1 MNLTGNYTFNNAPR
15 QLVWEMFLDTAVLA
29 AIMPGC
35 ERLERVG
42 ENRYEGEMKLKV
54 GPVQGVFQ
62 GTVELSDLQAPESY
76 HMKVNGK
83 GSSGIVDGSGD
94 VRLEETDAGTI
105 MHYEGVAHV
114 SGRIASVG
122 QRLMDTSAKAI
133 TRQSLQNL
141 DAQIQARLHP
151 ERAAMPATE
160 QPAPAVTTLP
170 PTSGNGAPYVSGRPI
185 PLPPPTQTEFAL
197 GVAREMAGDLL
208 PEEKNQQ
215 IVAGILALA
224 SVYFLFNLFLN
235 WWTKKLARQLA
246 KELKKNREHHS
257 TTETPWVAARHHE

>member
-15 QLVWEMFLDTAVLA
+15 QLVWEMFLDPAVLA

-35 ERLERVG
+35 ERLEMVG
-42 ENRYEGEMKLKV
+42 ENQYEGEMKLKV

-62 GTVELSDLQAPESY
+62 GSVELSELQAPESY
-76 HMKVNGK
+76 HMKVSGK
-83 GSSGIVDGSGD
+83 GPQGIVDGSGN

-105 MHYEGVAHV
+105 MHYEGVAQV

-122 QRLMDTSAKAI
+122 QRLMDSSAKAI

-141 DAQIQARLHP
+141 EAQIQARLHP
-151 ERAAMPATE
+151 ELAAMPEAE
-160 QPAPAVTTLP
+160 QPAPTTAIFP
-170 PTSGNGAPYVSGRPI
+170 PAGGNGSPYVSGRPA

-208 PEEKNQQ
+208 PKDKNQRLL
-215 IVAGILALA
+215 AGILGLVG
-224 SVYFLFNLFLN
+224 VYLVFNLFVN
-235 WWTKKLARQLA
+235 WWTRKLARQIA
-246 KELKKNREHHS
+246 KELKKNQRPVRS
-257 TTETPWVAARHHE
+257 

>member
-1 MNLTGNYTFNNAPR
+1 MNLTGNYTFSNAPR
-15 QLVWEMFLDTAVLA
+15 QLVWEMFLDPAILA

-35 ERLERVG
+35 ERLEVVG
-42 ENRYEGEMKLKV
+42 ENQYEGEMRLKV

-62 GTVELSDLQAPESY
+62 GTVELSNLQAPESY

-83 GSSGIVDGSGD
+83 GPQGIVDGSGD

-105 MHYEGVAHV
+105 MHYDGVAQV

-122 QRLMDTSAKAI
+122 QRLMDSSAKAI

-151 ERAAMPATE
+151 EAAAKPGTE
-160 QPAPAVTTLP
+160 QPAPATVTLP
-170 PTSGNGAPYVSGRPI
+170 PAGGNGAAYVSGRAA

-208 PEEKNQQ
+208 PEDKNQRMIAG
-215 IVAGILALA
+215 IVALAGAYL
-224 SVYFLFNLFLN
+224 LFNLIVN
-235 WWTKKLARQLA
+235 WWTRKLARQIA
-246 KELKKNREHHS
+246 KEMKKM
-257 TTETPWVAARHHE
+257 

>member
-1 MNLTGNYTFNNAPR
+1 MNLTGNYTFSDAPR
-15 QLVWEMFLDTAVLA
+15 QLVWEMFLDPAVLA

-42 ENRYEGEMKLKV
+42 ENQYEGEMKLKV

-62 GTVELSDLQAPESY
+62 GTVELSNLQAPESY

-83 GSSGIVDGSGD
+83 GPSGIVDGSGE

-105 MHYEGVAHV
+105 MHYEGTAQV

-122 QRLMDTSAKAI
+122 QRLMDSSAKAI

-151 ERAAMPATE
+151 ELAAMAEAE
-160 QPAPAVTTLP
+160 QPAPATAILP
-170 PTSGNGAPYVSGRPI
+170 PAGGNGAPYISGRPA
-185 PLPPPTQTEFAL
+185 PLPPPTPTEFAL
-197 GVAREMAGDLL
+197 GVAREMADDLL
-208 PEEKNQQ
+208 PEDKNQRM
-215 IVAGILALA
+215 VAGIVALA
-224 SVYFLFNLFLN
+224 GVYLLFNLFVG
-235 WWTKKLARQLA
+235 WWTRKLARQIA
-246 KELKKNREHHS
+246 KEMKKK
-257 TTETPWVAARHHE
+257 